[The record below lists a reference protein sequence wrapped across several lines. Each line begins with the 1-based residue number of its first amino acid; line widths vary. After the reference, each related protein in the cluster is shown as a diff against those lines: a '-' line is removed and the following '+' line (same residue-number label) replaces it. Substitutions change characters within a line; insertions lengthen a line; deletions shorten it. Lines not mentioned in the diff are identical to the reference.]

1 MKGYDEQLFHL
12 MMKSDFSVPVFQRN
26 YDWTQKQ
33 CKRLFDDLEK
43 MLTNDTKNHFFGSI
57 VSLEGERDERIL
69 IDGQQRITTV
79 YLLFLA
85 IANALEQTGDEKDAR
100 MAASIR
106 SNYIIDNPDDGGDGK
121 PKLRLKLVKDD
132 NDMLTAVTYGMK
144 TMHGSSVSDN
154 YAYLAKRLAESF
166 FGPRDIYEAC
176 KRLVIINIKLE
187 TSDNPQLVFES
198 LNSTGLD
205 LSEGDKIRNFVLMDI
220 PAHEQEV
227 YYTQYWNRIEKNTG
241 YDVSSFIRHYLT
253 VVDRKTP
260 NKSAVYEAFRDF
272 SDGQDIR
279 MLMSELRD
287 YSERYREFTRFE
299 SGVGAVDDAMRR
311 LNLLGF
317 DITSPYLL
325 ALYTARSKGE
335 VTWDEVARSIKL
347 IESYMFR
354 RWVCNVPTNGLNK
367 VFMTLHD
374 DVLRERGKA
383 EESTYD
389 QMLAHV
395 LLGKSDTGITRFVRD
410 EEFRSGVET
419 RDFFTGVKKEY
430 KLFVFQYL
438 ENGDGPEQLDVRGA
452 FEANPPKLTIE
463 HIMPQT
469 LTPIWRRDL
478 GDLADAIHAKWLNR
492 IANLTLTGF
501 NPKYS
506 NRPFA
511 EKRDMEDGFKD
522 SHVHMNVWVA
532 QQDTWGEEQLE
543 ERCALMQDLFCELWP
558 MPEDLVIMKVDESN
572 RFTLDEIQDL
582 SGRKINAWT
591 FFGDR
596 HVEGVWKNMYTDMLS
611 ILSDLDAAR
620 FRKGAMVVASHA
632 KTYFSE
638 KEEGSLY
645 FKVLDNLYA
654 RHSLSVWSM
663 ASNLGEIFDAMD
675 IEHDELV
682 VELVN
687 ESDERK

>member
-43 MLTNDTKNHFFGSI
+43 MLKNDTKNHFFGSI

-85 IANALEQTGDEKDAR
+85 IANALEQTGEEKDRR

-132 NDMLTAVTYGMK
+132 NDILTAVTYGMK
-144 TMHGSSVSDN
+144 TAHGSSVSDN
-154 YAYLAKRLAESF
+154 YDYLRRRLSDSF
-166 FGPRDIYEAC
+166 FGPRDIYDAC

-187 TSDNPQLVFES
+187 ASDNPQLVFES

-220 PAHEQEV
+220 PSHEQEV
-227 YYTQYWNRIEKNTG
+227 YYTQYWNRIEKNTS

-253 VVDRKTP
+253 AADRKTP
-260 NKSAVYEAFRDF
+260 NKSAVYEEFKGYAE
-272 SDGQDIR
+272 GKDIR
-279 MLMSELRD
+279 KLMAKLRD
-287 YSERYREFTRFE
+287 YSERYSEFMHAA
-299 SGVGAVDDAMRR
+299 SGIPAVDDAMRR

-325 ALYTARSKGE
+325 ALFMTRSRGE
-335 VTWDEVARSIKL
+335 VSWDEVARAVKL
-347 IESYMFR
+347 VESYMFR
-354 RWVCNVPTNGLNK
+354 RWVCNIGSNGLNK

-374 DVLRERGKA
+374 DVCRERGKA
-383 EESTYD
+383 EDTTYD
-389 QMLAHV
+389 QMLAHI
-395 LLGKSDTGITRFVRD
+395 LLSKSETGVTRFVRD
-410 EEFRSGVET
+410 DEFRASVES
-419 RDFFTGVKKEY
+419 RDFFTGVKKDY
-430 KLFVFQYL
+430 KLFLFQYL

-452 FEANPPKLTIE
+452 FEADPPKLTIE
-463 HIMPQT
+463 HVMPQT

-478 GDLADAIHAKWLNR
+478 GPLADAIHAKWLNR

-506 NRPFA
+506 NRPFVQ
-511 EKRDMEDGFKD
+511 KRDMEDGFKD
-522 SHVHMNVWVA
+522 SHVHMNAWIA
-532 QQDTWGEEQLE
+532 QRQKWDEEELE
-543 ERCALMQDLFCELWP
+543 ARCAMMQDLFCQLWP
-558 MPEDLVIMKVDESN
+558 MPTDSVVMRVDESN
-572 RFTLDEIQDL
+572 RFTLDEIHDL
-582 SGRKINAWT
+582 SGRKINAWS

-596 HVEGVWKNMYTDMLS
+596 HQEGVWKNMYTDMLS
-611 ILSDLDAAR
+611 ILSELDAAQ
-620 FRKGAMVVASHA
+620 FRKGAMSVASHA

-638 KEEGSLY
+638 SDEGSLY
-645 FKVLDNLYA
+645 VKVLDNLYA

-663 ASNLGEIFDAMD
+663 ASNLGEIFDAMGID
-675 IEHDELV
+675 HDELI
-682 VELVN
+682 VELVS
-687 ESDERK
+687 ESEK

>member
-43 MLTNDTKNHFFGSI
+43 MLKNDTKNHFFGSI

-85 IANALEQTGDEKDAR
+85 IANALEQTGEEKDRR

-132 NDMLTAVTYGMK
+132 NDILTAVTYGMK
-144 TMHGSSVSDN
+144 TAHGSSVSDN
-154 YAYLAKRLAESF
+154 YAYLRRRLSDSF
-166 FGPRDIYEAC
+166 FGPRDIYDAC

-187 TSDNPQLVFES
+187 ASDNPQLVFES

-220 PAHEQEV
+220 PSHEQEV
-227 YYTQYWNRIEKNTG
+227 YYTQYWNRIEKNTS

-253 VVDRKTP
+253 AADRKTP
-260 NKSAVYEAFRDF
+260 NKSAVYEEFKGYAE
-272 SDGQDIR
+272 GKDIR
-279 MLMSELRD
+279 KLMAKLRD
-287 YSERYREFTRFE
+287 YSERYSEFMHAA
-299 SGVGAVDDAMRR
+299 SGIPAVDDAMRR

-325 ALYTARSKGE
+325 ALFMTRSRGE
-335 VTWDEVARSIKL
+335 VSWDEVARAVKL
-347 IESYMFR
+347 VESYMFR
-354 RWVCNVPTNGLNK
+354 RWVCNIGSNGLNK

-374 DVLRERGKA
+374 DVCRERGKA
-383 EESTYD
+383 EDTTYD
-389 QMLAHV
+389 QMLAHI
-395 LLGKSDTGITRFVRD
+395 LLSKSETGVTRFVRD
-410 EEFRSGVET
+410 DEFRASVES
-419 RDFFTGVKKEY
+419 RDFFTGVKKDY
-430 KLFVFQYL
+430 KLFLFQYL

-452 FEANPPKLTIE
+452 FEADPPKLTIE
-463 HIMPQT
+463 HVMPQT

-478 GDLADAIHAKWLNR
+478 GPLADAIHAKWLNR

-506 NRPFA
+506 NRPFVQ
-511 EKRDMEDGFKD
+511 KRDMVDGFKD
-522 SHVHMNVWVA
+522 SHVHMNAWIA
-532 QQDTWGEEQLE
+532 QRQKWDEEELE
-543 ERCALMQDLFCELWP
+543 ARCAMMQDLFCQLWP
-558 MPEDLVIMKVDESN
+558 MPTDSVVMRVDESN
-572 RFTLDEIQDL
+572 RFTLDEIHDL
-582 SGRKINAWT
+582 SGRKINAWS

-596 HVEGVWKNMYTDMLS
+596 HQEGVWKNMYTDMLS
-611 ILSDLDAAR
+611 ILSELDAAQ
-620 FRKGAMVVASHA
+620 FRKGAMSVASHA

-638 KEEGSLY
+638 SDEGSLY
-645 FKVLDNLYA
+645 VKVLDNLYA

-663 ASNLGEIFDAMD
+663 ASNLGEIFDAMGID
-675 IEHDELV
+675 HDELI
-682 VELVN
+682 VELVS
-687 ESDERK
+687 ESEK